1 MPRVGRKQVGFGGNV
16 QDEHL
21 DASASGIPV
30 LILMHWAPGVP
41 RPTGKAVGA
50 TATGLAFPGAWLSPV
65 PPSQAGSSPAPSQ
78 PHRLQHEISICCIS
92 FQDTFGFFFLYS
104 SNSSAKVWWFGAF
117 FPLLCFLSIF
127 LENTAAR
134 QHEGFLGVQRP
145 GGKEKKAPKTPTQNL
160 TGSNCFLPAGLLL
173 HHPPKP
179 IKPPKCCCSQL
190 PTPQHP

>member
-50 TATGLAFPGAWLSPV
+50 TATGLAFRGAWLSPV

-92 FQDTFGFFFLYS
+92 FQDTFGFFFYTLQIHLQR
-104 SNSSAKVWWFGAF
+104 FGGLGLF
-117 FPLLCFLSIF
+117 FPFCVFCQFS
-127 LENTAAR
+127 
-134 QHEGFLGVQRP
+134 
-145 GGKEKKAPKTPTQNL
+145 
-160 TGSNCFLPAGLLL
+160 
-173 HHPPKP
+173 
-179 IKPPKCCCSQL
+179 
-190 PTPQHP
+190 